1 MRWFYATFL
10 IFHITLH
17 IEPLDTWSAAA
28 SNSNKFQW
36 MASRFYLNLKLFAK
50 FNWRN
55 NVFSSNGTEVQGEY
69 GLESSM
75 NLEVDLSGL
84 MDKESWLT
92 LTLQDY
98 LSGNQ
103 GKYTFRVVY
112 SISWQSKYNSFL
124 QIWFYLGIGFF
135 L

>member
-1 MRWFYATFL
+1 
-10 IFHITLH
+10 
-17 IEPLDTWSAAA
+17 
-28 SNSNKFQW
+28 
-36 MASRFYLNLKLFAK
+36 MASRLYLNLKLFAK

-84 MDKESWLT
+84 MDKEFWLT

-112 SISWQSKYNSFL
+112 SISMVIK
-124 QIWFYLGIGFF
+124 I
-135 L
+135 